1 MMKIFGA
8 SQSSGAE
15 RYLQVDRAGE
25 GIVLAI
31 KEQVAGR
38 WEKEEQERTQVK
50 VREDDLLPAIT
61 NPAPGGTTVEGTSP
75 VHGWKMLLKVEI
87 RRNEVWLSAR
97 PATGLADEDIAVGLD
112 DFQDALEEAIGGSA
126 ASAP

>member
-1 MMKIFGA
+1 MKVFGV

-15 RYLQVDRAGE
+15 RVLYVEGGSG

-31 KEQVAGR
+31 REQVKGR
-38 WEKEEQERTQVK
+38 WKQEEQERASVA

-61 NPAPGGTTVEGTSP
+61 DPVPGGATVEGTSP
-75 VHGWKMLLKVEI
+75 AHGWKMLLKVEV

-97 PATGLADEDIAVGLD
+97 PVTGLVVEDIAVGMD
-112 DFQDALEEAIGGSA
+112 DFQDALDEAIGGTA
-126 ASAP
+126 GAS

>member
-1 MMKIFGA
+1 MKVFGV

-15 RYLQVDRAGE
+15 RLLYVERGGG

-31 KEQVAGR
+31 TESVAGR
-38 WEKEEQERTQVK
+38 WGPQEQERARVA

-61 NPAPGGTTVEGTSP
+61 DPTPGGAVVEGTSP
-75 VHGWKMLLKVEI
+75 THGWKMLLKVEV

-97 PATGLADEDIAVGLD
+97 PATGLVEEDVADGLD
-112 DFQDALEEAIGGSA
+112 DFQDALDEAIGGA
-126 ASAP
+126 NPA